1 VLLSADNGLVNGY
14 SIVVR
19 GPQNDPIVMLCGY
32 YGEHN
37 LGDDALLSVLLE
49 ELPSEWHPCITAFD
63 RNSVLQLRSSAS
75 VVQRRSLFATAR
87 ALMSVDA
94 LVLGGGSLLQDST
107 SLKSLLYYLGLL
119 LVARCKGI
127 PVILWGQ
134 GLGPLRRRVSRCL
147 VRWLVPSVTSISWR
161 DAGSLEIARRW
172 QFRVPMLMAAD
183 PVWSYP
189 SQPWRGDSCG
199 QAERTG
205 IVLCWRP
212 TALLDQEGWLC
223 LLQVVERLAEQHQ
236 LPVTWLAF
244 HQHQDDTLP
253 TTLKEKGFVPA
264 SLRRRSRF
272 ETAQSL
278 DQVLGLMSRAQ
289 LVLPMR
295 LHALILAQLAG
306 APCAALSYDP
316 KVAAAAGM
324 ADIDCIDLANLPP
337 GDQLERRWQAQFM
350 RPPNQGAID
359 AIKTDAARHG
369 EMLRKTLLSLAVVH

>member
-1 VLLSADNGLVNGY
+1 M
-14 SIVVR
+14 VVR
-19 GPQNDPIVMLCGY
+19 RPKTDPVVMLCGY

-37 LGDDALLSVLLE
+37 LGDDALLSVLLG
-49 ELPSEWHPCITAFD
+49 ELPSGWHPCITAFD
-63 RNSVLQLRSSAS
+63 RNSVLQLRSTAS
-75 VVQRRSLFATAR
+75 VVQRRSLVATAR
-87 ALMSVDA
+87 ALMRVDA

-107 SLKSLLYYLGLL
+107 SLKSLIYYLGLL
-119 LVARCKGI
+119 LLARCKGI

-134 GLGPLRRRVSRCL
+134 GLGPLRRRVSRSL
-147 VRWLVPSVTSISWR
+147 VRLVVPSVTSISWR
-161 DAGSLEIARRW
+161 DAGSLEMARRW
-172 QFRVPMLMAAD
+172 QIRVPMLMAAD

-189 SQPWRGDSCG
+189 SQPWQGDCCG
-199 QAERTG
+199 PAERTG

-212 TALLDQEGWLC
+212 TALLDQAGWLC

-244 HQHQDDTLP
+244 HQHQDSMLP
-253 TTLKEKGFVPA
+253 TTLEEQDCVPA

-278 DQVLGLMSRAQ
+278 DQVLGLMARAQ

-324 ADIDCIDLANLPP
+324 AGLDCIDLAHLPP
-337 GDQLERRWQAQFM
+337 GDQLERRWQAQVM
-350 RPPNQGAID
+350 RPPSQAAIE
-359 AIKTDAARHG
+359 AIKTDAAKHG
-369 EMLRKTLLSLAVVH
+369 EMLRKTLLSLAAIH